1 MNTINFKNIHGV
13 ILLGIGLLVQACSQR
28 PTSTYL
34 QIPQPAG
41 ITIHAGKPF
50 TIDERTTIIYPTGK
64 NELPES
70 VSTCISEMERHTGI
84 TFKKSTGEKNLK
96 NCILL
101 KHNAALPTE
110 GFRLKVNADSIAI
123 EAKDASAAFY
133 ALQWL
138 KQSLLLQKKAPFTL
152 SAIEIEDYPEMNY
165 RGAMLDVSRHF
176 FTVEQ
181 VKRFID
187 LLAMHRLNYF
197 HWHLTDDQGWRIEI
211 KKYPELTRVGAWK
224 GTGSERYG
232 GFYTQEEIKEVI
244 AYAKRRAIT
253 IIPEID
259 LPGHTTA
266 ALAAYPQLGC
276 TGGPYEVSMDR
287 GGVHKDVLCMG
298 KEFSR
303 QFVEDVLAEVAA
315 LFPSPYLHIGG
326 DEVSRDCWKAC
337 LDCQRIIRRYSL
349 KDTEQ
354 ESAEDLLQSEFNKQ
368 VALYLKS
375 LGKKMIGWDEVL
387 SDNIDPEI
395 VIMSWRGLGR
405 GVKAVKQ
412 NHPVIF
418 SSNGH
423 FYLNNYQSS
432 NMENEPAA
440 TGGLV
445 LMQKL
450 YSTEIVTPEM
460 TDKDVEKILGAEA
473 CLWASYVPD
482 NETLDYM
489 ALPRLAA
496 FAELAWRGDK
506 RRGYADF
513 LERLPAMLDLYT
525 KTGYSFAPHFFEIKA
540 DYKPDMQ
547 KKFLKVTLTSLEGV
561 DIYYTLDGGIPTKK
575 SEKYVV
581 PLYISESVVLR
592 AIAYTPSGLCSDV
605 LEKKI
610 NVNKATF
617 ADIQLLTRPVEKY
630 SGNDG
635 LVLVDGI
642 RSSAFHTTGLWVGY
656 NPYPLDVILDLGSE
670 QKVKQVCL
678 SSLTDMSSY
687 IMGIESVQIF
697 ISLDGQNFKQ
707 AATRSFCAPEAGMEG
722 KRMDVWALNFD
733 ETQARYIQV
742 RATGFKVLPHGHS
755 GAGAPPFVFIDE
767 IEVY

>member
-28 PTSTYL
+28 PASNYL

-84 TFKKSTGEKNLK
+84 TLKKSTGEKNLK

-244 AYAKRRAIT
+244 AYAKGRAIT

-266 ALAAYPQLGC
+266 ALAAYQ
-276 TGGPYEVSMDR
+276 
-287 GGVHKDVLCMG
+287 
-298 KEFSR
+298 
-303 QFVEDVLAEVAA
+303 
-315 LFPSPYLHIGG
+315 IG
-326 DEVSRDCWKAC
+326 R
-337 LDCQRIIRRYSL
+337 
-349 KDTEQ
+349 
-354 ESAEDLLQSEFNKQ
+354 
-368 VALYLKS
+368 
-375 LGKKMIGWDEVL
+375 
-387 SDNIDPEI
+387 
-395 VIMSWRGLGR
+395 
-405 GVKAVKQ
+405 
-412 NHPVIF
+412 
-418 SSNGH
+418 
-423 FYLNNYQSS
+423 
-432 NMENEPAA
+432 
-440 TGGLV
+440 
-445 LMQKL
+445 
-450 YSTEIVTPEM
+450 
-460 TDKDVEKILGAEA
+460 
-473 CLWASYVPD
+473 ASC
-482 NETLDYM
+482 
-489 ALPRLAA
+489 R
-496 FAELAWRGDK
+496 
-506 RRGYADF
+506 
-513 LERLPAMLDLYT
+513 ER
-525 KTGYSFAPHFFEIKA
+525 
-540 DYKPDMQ
+540 
-547 KKFLKVTLTSLEGV
+547 V
-561 DIYYTLDGGIPTKK
+561 
-575 SEKYVV
+575 
-581 PLYISESVVLR
+581 
-592 AIAYTPSGLCSDV
+592 
-605 LEKKI
+605 
-610 NVNKATF
+610 
-617 ADIQLLTRPVEKY
+617 
-630 SGNDG
+630 
-635 LVLVDGI
+635 
-642 RSSAFHTTGLWVGY
+642 
-656 NPYPLDVILDLGSE
+656 
-670 QKVKQVCL
+670 
-678 SSLTDMSSY
+678 
-687 IMGIESVQIF
+687 
-697 ISLDGQNFKQ
+697 
-707 AATRSFCAPEAGMEG
+707 
-722 KRMDVWALNFD
+722 
-733 ETQARYIQV
+733 
-742 RATGFKVLPHGHS
+742 
-755 GAGAPPFVFIDE
+755 
-767 IEVY
+767 